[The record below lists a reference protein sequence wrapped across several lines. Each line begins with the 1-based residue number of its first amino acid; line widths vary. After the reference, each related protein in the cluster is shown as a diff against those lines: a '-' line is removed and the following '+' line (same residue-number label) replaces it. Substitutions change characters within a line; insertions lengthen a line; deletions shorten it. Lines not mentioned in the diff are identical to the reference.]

1 MDNYLEQGRNIT
13 TALNELDK
21 FFIEID
27 ALKYLLIN
35 TLDKFLDSSTKF
47 KASNHKESRHL
58 SNSGYLV
65 PWCNISIA
73 IFDKKRRKL
82 TDDLAYRFINFQFS
96 FSDESVAIP
105 NQIDRPLIHIS
116 SSGMMT

>member
-21 FFIEID
+21 FFIEIN

-47 KASNHKESRHL
+47 KASNHKESHHL
-58 SNSGYLV
+58 
-65 PWCNISIA
+65 
-73 IFDKKRRKL
+73 
-82 TDDLAYRFINFQFS
+82 
-96 FSDESVAIP
+96 
-105 NQIDRPLIHIS
+105 
-116 SSGMMT
+116 

>member
-27 ALKYLLIN
+27 ILKFLLIS

-47 KASNHKESRHL
+47 KASNYKESRHI

-73 IFDKKRRKL
+73 IFDKK
-82 TDDLAYRFINFQFS
+82 
-96 FSDESVAIP
+96 E
-105 NQIDRPLIHIS
+105 
-116 SSGMMT
+116 